1 MAVRRLDAD
10 TEAAVPPAG
19 WLVTFSDMVTLLLTF
34 FVLIIAITSVD
45 PKSIVPDGVD
55 EVTERTVAEV
65 LGPGVL
71 NFANPSL
78 VDPVANFIEDMD
90 STPPQAVL
98 NQREIKSAVFQLDP
112 DTASPEFREAARAI
126 TEGVSVSRDERGMVI
141 RWDGSVLFPEGG
153 ALVRE
158 EMLVLLVRLAELMA
172 RLDLPVSLECHTD
185 PLSDFEGGDGEL
197 SYSLSAERA
206 KTVMNVFAALG
217 INPSR
222 FRLGAYGGSRPVT
235 LDPARSHENSR
246 LEVVF
251 YKPPK
256 SSWKG

>member
-1 MAVRRLDAD
+1 MAVRRLEADIDASVSS
-10 TEAAVPPAG
+10 TG

-34 FVLIIAITSVD
+34 FVLIIAITSID

-55 EVTERTVAEV
+55 EVTEEKVAAV

-78 VDPVANFIEDMD
+78 VDPVANFIESIDQI
-90 STPPQAVL
+90 PPEAAL
-98 NQREIKSAVFQLDP
+98 NQEEIKSSVFQLDP
-112 DTASPEFREAARAI
+112 ETAAPGFREAARALAD
-126 TEGVSVSRDERGMVI
+126 GVSVFRDERGMVI
-141 RWDGSVLFPEGG
+141 RWDGRVLFPEGG
-153 ALVRE
+153 TLVRE
-158 EMLVLLVRLAELMA
+158 EMVVLLVRMAELMA
-172 RLDLPVSLECHTD
+172 KLDLPVSLECHTN
-185 PLSDFEGGDGEL
+185 PLSDYEGGDGAL
-197 SYSLSAERA
+197 SYSLAAERA
-206 KTVMNVFAALG
+206 KAVMNVFAGLG

-235 LDPARSHENSR
+235 LDPARSQENSR